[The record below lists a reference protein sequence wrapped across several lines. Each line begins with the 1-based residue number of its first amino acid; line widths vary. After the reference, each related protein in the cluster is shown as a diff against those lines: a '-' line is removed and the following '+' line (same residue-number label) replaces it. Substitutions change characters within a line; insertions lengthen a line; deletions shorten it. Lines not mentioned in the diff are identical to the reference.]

1 MIHMASY
8 KKHIL
13 VYWFTPA
20 IILVLMMTLLV
31 IHSPA
36 NAAATRQKLF
46 SSPEGAVEAMVSALK
61 SDDQKML
68 KAIFGQGSKD
78 LVSSGDEVADR
89 ESRERFLRS
98 YEEKNKLEKVGD
110 KRAILYVGAED
121 WPLPIPLVKRGRSWF
136 FHTKE
141 GKEEIINRRIGKNEL
156 SVIGVC
162 MAYVDAQ
169 REYAL
174 KDRDGDKLLEY
185 AGKFVSEPGKKD
197 GLYWETKEGE
207 ELSPL
212 GPFVAAAREE
222 GYATKGPDDKPVPY
236 HGYYYKILTAQG
248 KNVPGGAYDYVVN
261 GQMIGGFALVAY
273 PARYG
278 SSGIMTF
285 VVNQDGVVYERNLG
299 KKTEKI
305 AQAMKTFDPDKEW
318 KKVE

>member
-1 MIHMASY
+1 MIQMTLY
-8 KKHIL
+8 KKHTS

-20 IILVLMMTLLV
+20 IILVLMIALLV
-31 IHSPA
+31 IHSPV
-36 NAAATRQKLF
+36 NAAATKQRSF
-46 SSPEGAVEAMVSALK
+46 SSPEDAVEAMVSALK
-61 SDDQKML
+61 SNDQKMIA
-68 KAIFGQGSKD
+68 AIFGHGSKG
-78 LVSSGDEVADR
+78 LISSGDEVADR
-89 ESRERFLRS
+89 ENRERFLKA

-110 KRAILYVGAED
+110 KKAILYVGNED

-156 SVIGVC
+156 SVIRVC

-169 REYAL
+169 WEYAL
-174 KDRDGDKLLEY
+174 KDRNGDKLLEY
-185 AGKFVSEPGKKD
+185 AGKFVSETGKKD

-222 GYATKGPDDKPVPY
+222 GYVAKGPDDKPVPY

-248 KNVPGGAYDYVVN
+248 KNARGGAYDYMVN
-261 GQMIGGFALVAY
+261 GRMVGGFALVAY
-273 PARYG
+273 PARHG

-299 KKTEKI
+299 KKTGEI
-305 AQAMKTFDPDKEW
+305 ARAMKTFDPDKEW
-318 KKVE
+318 KKAE

>member
-8 KKHIL
+8 KKHIS

-20 IILVLMMTLLV
+20 IILVLVVTLLV
-31 IHSPA
+31 IYPPA
-36 NAAATRQKLF
+36 NAAAAGQKFF
-46 SSPEGAVEAMVSALK
+46 SSPEGAVEAVVSALK
-61 SDDQKML
+61 SNDQKML
-68 KAIFGQGSKD
+68 AAILGRGSKD
-78 LVSSGDEVADR
+78 LIFSGDEVADR
-89 ESRERFLRS
+89 ESRELFLRS
-98 YEEKNKLEKVGD
+98 YEAKNKLEKVGD
-110 KRAILYVGAED
+110 KKAILYVGNED
-121 WPLPIPLVKRGRSWF
+121 WPLPIPLVKKGKLWF

-156 SVIGVC
+156 NVIRVC

-207 ELSPL
+207 ELSPM
-212 GPFVAAAREE
+212 GPFFAAAREE
-222 GYATKGPDDKPVPY
+222 GYAATGLDDKPVPY
-236 HGYYYKILTAQG
+236 HGYYYKILTSQG
-248 KNVPGGAYDYVVN
+248 KNAPGGAYDYVVN
-261 GQMIGGFALVAY
+261 GRMVGGFALVAY

-285 VVNQDGVVYERNLG
+285 MVNQDGVVYERNLG
-299 KKTEKI
+299 KTTEKI
-305 AQAMKTFDPDKEW
+305 VQAMKIFDPDKEW
-318 KKVE
+318 KKAE

>member
-1 MIHMASY
+1 MIRMTSY
-8 KKHIL
+8 KKHIS
-13 VYWFTPA
+13 VCWFTPA
-20 IILVLMMTLLV
+20 IILFLMTTILV
-31 IHSPA
+31 IYSPA
-36 NAAATRQKLF
+36 HAADTKQKSF
-46 SSPEGAVEAMVSALK
+46 SSPEDAVQAMVSALK
-61 SDDQKML
+61 SNDQKVL
-68 KAIFGQGSKD
+68 TAIFGHVSKN
-78 LVSSGDEVADR
+78 LISSGDEVADR
-89 ESRERFLRS
+89 ESHERFLRS
-98 YEEKNKLEKVGD
+98 YEEKNKLDKVGD
-110 KRAILYVGAED
+110 KKAILYVGNED
-121 WPLPIPLVKRGRSWF
+121 WPLPIPLVKKGKSWF
-136 FHTKE
+136 FYTKE

-156 SVIGVC
+156 NVIRVC

-174 KDRDGDKLLEY
+174 KDRDDDKLLEY
-185 AGKFVSEPGKKD
+185 AGKFVSESGKKD

-212 GPFVAAAREE
+212 GPFIAAAREE

-248 KNVPGGAYDYVVN
+248 KNAPGGGYDYVVN
-261 GQMIGGFALVAY
+261 GKMVGGFALVAY

-299 KKTEKI
+299 KTTEKI
-305 AQAMKTFDPDKEW
+305 AQAMEIFDPDKEW